1 MLGNMKTHFS
11 IVLSVW
17 LIFSC
22 SQNKYYPAKQWR
34 TSTPEA
40 QGLKSDVLQAFSDEL
55 ASGELGYIDDM
66 LIIRNGYLVFS
77 ESYEN
82 DYDSL
87 YKATNTAPGQYNYF
101 DTDWHP
107 YYQKGR
113 LHTMQSVSKGI
124 TSLLIGIAI
133 DKGQISNENV
143 KIHSFFDDYDLSDL
157 DERWSKITLKHVLT
171 MTTGIT
177 WDEST
182 IPYTDPNNS
191 CAGMENSS
199 DWIQFVLNQTMS
211 AEPGQVYVYNSGA
224 TMLLAYILEQTTGM
238 EVEDYCY
245 QNLFKPLNIEKYYW
259 KRTPK
264 GLADTEGGL
273 YLLPEDLAKIA
284 YLVLHDGIWKN
295 NQIVS
300 KTWIN
305 KSVQRHVNTYYPSTR
320 SYRYGYKWW
329 ILPYANEEN
338 FAIAGLG
345 LGGQRPIIIPEYS
358 IIAVFTGWNVFD
370 KPTLDPLLAI
380 DKIVEAVIE

>member
-22 SQNKYYPAKQWR
+22 SQNEYYPAKQWR
-34 TSTPEA
+34 TSTPEG

-107 YYQKGR
+107 YYQKGK
-113 LHTMQSVSKGI
+113 LHTMQSVSKSI

-133 DKGQISNENV
+133 DNELISNENELILPYFE
-143 KIHSFFDDYDLSDL
+143 KFDLSGMD
-157 DERWSKITLKHVLT
+157 DRWSKMTLKHVLT

-182 IPYTDPNNS
+182 IPYTDSNNS

-211 AEPGQVYVYNSGA
+211 AEPGQIYVYNSGA

-284 YLVLHDGIWKN
+284 YLVLNDGVWKN
-295 NQIVS
+295 DQIVS
-300 KTWIN
+300 KAWIDR
-305 KSVQRHVNTYYPSTR
+305 SVQRHVNTYYPSIR

-345 LGGQRPIIIPEYS
+345 LGGQRPIIIPEYG

-370 KPTLDPLLAI
+370 KPALDPLLAI

>member
-22 SQNKYYPAKQWR
+22 SQNEYYPAKQWR

>member
-113 LHTMQSVSKGI
+113 LHTMQSVSKSI

-284 YLVLHDGIWKN
+284 YLVLHNGIWKN

-370 KPTLDPLLAI
+370 KPALDPLLAI

>member
-1 MLGNMKTHFS
+1 MYELAKHSLFIFLLL
-11 IVLSVW
+11 IVLS
-17 LIFSC
+17 C
-22 SQNKYYPAKQWR
+22 CNQYYPTDTWR
-34 TSTPEA
+34 TATPED
-40 QGLKSDVLQAFSDEL
+40 QKMDSKLLQAFSDQL
-55 ASGELGYIDDM
+55 RNGELGYIDDM
-66 LIIRNGYLVFS
+66 LVIRNGYLVFFD
-77 ESYEN
+77 SYTN
-82 DYDSL
+82 DYETL
-87 YKATNTAPGQYNYF
+87 YQATNTTPGQYNYF
-101 DTDWHP
+101 DTQWHP
-107 YYQKGR
+107 YYQKGK
-113 LHTMQSVSKGI
+113 LHTMQSVSKSI

-133 DKGQISNENV
+133 DNELISNENELILPYFE
-143 KIHSFFDDYDLSDL
+143 KFDLSGI
-157 DERWSKITLKHVLT
+157 DERWSKMTLKHVLT

-345 LGGQRPIIIPEYS
+345 LGGQRPIIIPEYG

-370 KPTLDPLLAI
+370 KPSLDPLLAI

>member
-22 SQNKYYPAKQWR
+22 SQNEYYPAKQWR
-34 TSTPEA
+34 TSTPEG

-370 KPTLDPLLAI
+370 KPALDPLLAI

>member
-22 SQNKYYPAKQWR
+22 SQNEYYPAKQWR

-40 QGLKSDVLQAFSDEL
+40 QSLKSDVLQAFSDEL
-55 ASGELGYIDDM
+55 ASGKLGYIDDM

-113 LHTMQSVSKGI
+113 LHTMQSVSKSI

-143 KIHSFFDDYDLSDL
+143 KILSFFDDYDLSDL

>member
-345 LGGQRPIIIPEYS
+345 LGGQRPIIIPEYG

>member
-22 SQNKYYPAKQWR
+22 SQNEYYPAKQWR

-113 LHTMQSVSKGI
+113 LHTMQSVSKSI

-143 KIHSFFDDYDLSDL
+143 KILSFFDDYDLSDL

-345 LGGQRPIIIPEYS
+345 LGGQRPIIIPEYG

>member
-22 SQNKYYPAKQWR
+22 SQNEYYPAKQWR

-113 LHTMQSVSKGI
+113 LHTMQSVSKSI

-345 LGGQRPIIIPEYS
+345 LGGQRPIIIPEYG

>member
-22 SQNKYYPAKQWR
+22 SQNEYYPAKQWR
-34 TSTPEA
+34 TSTPEG

-55 ASGELGYIDDM
+55 ASRELGYIDDM

-107 YYQKGR
+107 YYQKGK
-113 LHTMQSVSKGI
+113 LHTMQSVSKSI

-133 DKGQISNENV
+133 DNELISNENELILPYFE
-143 KIHSFFDDYDLSDL
+143 KFDLSGMD
-157 DERWSKITLKHVLT
+157 DRWSKMTLKHVLT
-171 MTTGIT
+171 MTTGIS

-191 CAGMENSS
+191 CAGMESSS
-199 DWIQFVLNQTMS
+199 DWIQFVLDQPMT
-211 AEPGQVYVYNSGA
+211 AEPGQIYVYNSGA

-284 YLVLHDGIWKN
+284 YLVLNDGVWKN
-295 NQIVS
+295 DQIVS
-300 KTWIN
+300 KAWIDI
-305 KSVQRHVNTYYPSTR
+305 SVQRHVNTYYPSIR

-345 LGGQRPIIIPEYS
+345 LGGQRPIIIPEYG

-370 KPTLDPLLAI
+370 KPSLDPLLAI

>member
-22 SQNKYYPAKQWR
+22 SQNEYYPAKQWR

-143 KIHSFFDDYDLSDL
+143 KILSFFDDYDLSDL